1 MNVQT
6 TETQLVIENFL
17 KFLSQRDLNKITTLF
32 AEDVDWFIPGD
43 ENKAPWLGKR
53 RKKNEVE
60 QFYDVLWKNTEP
72 VSANISNILIDGEN
86 AVITGEFSTKMLQTG
101 KIVDSIFCIELVV
114 QNNLIIKY
122 RLLEDSYAVSQS
134 LSSRNN

>member
-17 KFLSQRDLNKITTLF
+17 KFLSQRELNKITSLF
-32 AEDVDWFIPGD
+32 AEDVDWFIPGN

-134 LSSRNN
+134 LNSTNN

>member
-101 KIVDSIFCIELVV
+101 KIVDSIFCIEFVV
-114 QNNLIIKY
+114 QNNLIKNTDYLKIVMRY
-122 RLLEDSYAVSQS
+122 L
-134 LSSRNN
+134 NH

>member
-17 KFLSQRDLNKITTLF
+17 KFHSQRELNKITSLF
-32 AEDVDWFIPGD
+32 AEDVDWFIPGN

-86 AVITGEFSTKMLQTG
+86 AVITGEFSTKML
-101 KIVDSIFCIELVV
+101 
-114 QNNLIIKY
+114 
-122 RLLEDSYAVSQS
+122 
-134 LSSRNN
+134 